1 MNSRK
6 VPARPVICVT
16 IKLQRNDKDYS
27 NFNGMREIMKGKE
40 DDDHAE
46 GIQAIIQYR
55 SNGGIISRLWSSSN
69 DQLQEGGQFII
80 AGPDQPNDQEAR

>member
-1 MNSRK
+1 
-6 VPARPVICVT
+6 
-16 IKLQRNDKDYS
+16 
-27 NFNGMREIMKGKE
+27 MREIMKGKE

-69 DQLQEGGQFII
+69 DQL
-80 AGPDQPNDQEAR
+80 